1 MPEKVAILI
10 SNELRRQIFDDVSWG
25 VLLGAAEPVLPP
37 SDGPVTPE
45 TARELLRGARA
56 CITGW
61 GSPAL
66 TAEVLAEAS
75 SLGLM
80 AHSAGSVKAFVSDA
94 LWERGIRVTSAAPAL
109 AIDVA
114 WTTVAMMVLARK
126 NVFLLREHIRQG
138 GWKPMPDWPSS
149 ELYGAVVGLVGASNV
164 GRHVIRLLDGSG
176 ARILLYDPYV
186 SAEDAVRLG
195 VEKREAL
202 EDLIRESDILSL
214 HAPRLPETRHML
226 NARNLPLMKDHS
238 ILINT
243 ARGALIDET
252 ALIELL
258 RTRHIFACLDVTDPE
273 PPAPD
278 SPLRSMPNVLLTP
291 HLAGC
296 VGSGQKRLGAAAAEE
311 VRRFL
316 SGEELMNEV
325 TREMLSRLA

>member
-10 SNELRRQIFDDVSWG
+10 SNELRRDIFDDASWES
-25 VLLGAAEPVLPP
+25 LLRVAEPVLPVAP
-37 SDGPVTPE
+37 GPVTAE
-45 TARELLRGARA
+45 MARDLLRGARA

-66 TAEVLAEAS
+66 TANVLAEADT
-75 SLGLM
+75 LGLM
-80 AHSAGSVKAFVSDA
+80 AHAAGSVKAFVSDA
-94 LWERGIRVTSAAPAL
+94 LWEKDIRVTSAAPAL

-114 WTTVAMMVLARK
+114 WTTVALMVLARK

-138 GWKPMPDWPSS
+138 GWKPMPGWPSG

-186 SAEDAVRLG
+186 SAEEAARLE
-195 VEKREAL
+195 VKKRESL
-202 EDLIRESDILSL
+202 EDLIRESDIVSL
-214 HAPRLPETRHML
+214 HAPKLPETYHML
-226 NARNLPLMKDHS
+226 NAGNLALMKDHS

-243 ARGALIDET
+243 ARGALIDEA

-258 RTRHIFACLDVTDPE
+258 RTRPIFACLDVTDPE

-278 SPLRSMPNVLLTP
+278 SPLRTMPNVLLTP

-296 VGSGQKRLGAAAAEE
+296 VGSGLKRLGAAAADE

-316 SGEELMNEV
+316 AGEPLINEV
-325 TREMLSRLA
+325 TREMLPRLA